1 MVTDPGLGY
10 KVMATIVSI
19 NGECSAGHKAGDQF
33 EISCHNSGCLCGFF
47 YHHIFPNLQT
57 FQFGG
62 NMPWWREDTIQL
74 LCPDIH
80 NLVTVKL
87 ERSKR

>member
-1 MVTDPGLGY
+1 MLTDPGLGY

-19 NGECSAGHKAGDQF
+19 KGECSAGHKAGDQF
-33 EISCHNSGCLCGFF
+33 EISCHNSGGLCGFF

-62 NMPWWREDTIQL
+62 NMPWWQGDIIQL
-74 LCPDIH
+74 SCPDSH